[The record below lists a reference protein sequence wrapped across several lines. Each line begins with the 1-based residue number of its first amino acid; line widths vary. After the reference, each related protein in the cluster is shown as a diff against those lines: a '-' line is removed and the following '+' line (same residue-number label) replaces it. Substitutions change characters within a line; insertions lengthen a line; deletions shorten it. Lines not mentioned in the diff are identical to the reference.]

1 MTPKSRDG
9 GAAYAPGV
17 TSLLR
22 TSKLA
27 VGALQTW
34 LTDIR
39 ARSEVGDMIAAIAGF
54 LARPQKARPMAGCGS
69 ERTVVGRTPAA
80 IVVQIPAVSI
90 GVLEGART
98 TLTMPPI
105 TCQARMWVNVVM
117 TGAFA
122 SLIPQPFSDLCRTT
136 IKMRDHRQW
145 LRHRLESFTSRD

>member
-54 LARPQKARPMAGCGS
+54 PARQQTARPMAGGGAEC
-69 ERTVVGRTPAA
+69 TIVGRTPAA
-80 IVVQIPAVSI
+80 IVVQAPTVSI
-90 GVLEGART
+90 GILEGAGT
-98 TLTMPPI
+98 TLTNNPRGI
-105 TCQARMWVNVVM
+105 TIQRKTTLDRYSSSQIQSNCIESSRCN
-117 TGAFA
+117 GA
-122 SLIPQPFSDLCRTT
+122 
-136 IKMRDHRQW
+136 
-145 LRHRLESFTSRD
+145 LRRAVLHK